1 MSKKKFIILTI
12 SLVLILFPNKVMAK
26 NIGPNA
32 CLKGLNITWKD
43 GNGNTISDPTEAATN
58 KVKVEITASEGEWQV
73 YFGSPDIDGSDEL
86 FNDEGKDKGK
96 FLKGFESFSSS
107 NTYEKTVNLKDDSK
121 AYVALFIKLKKEMK
135 VNDGKVTCKAGN
147 YVLNSKRIDI
157 TNDGTGSWKTYRVS
171 KYDADLADGINASKP
186 ACDKM
191 RNGRYKRNGQSSSN
205 DICYNETTKTTA
217 DNCSDLSD
225 YQSKMKD
232 YFPYCWS
239 GTDNANLEFDGK
251 FINEV
256 KQKFIKYYNLVKSI
270 NFSSQ
275 AEINAYNARLTALA
289 SSSDWTKKSVSGKK
303 ESDWVTKA
311 GNDGKLSCTTS
322 LASEKTDNY
331 YAEKKVLDNSYCS
344 VKCTEEF
351 TTTYTPPVATKA
363 GLCFT
368 YQVTVKSKV
377 NCITEQKSSI
387 EWPKVNVK
395 GCTFK
400 AVCDDQSDQAGPNEE
415 FDSCIDSCDGG
426 KYSQSCINKCY
437 KKVYETKKSSSNT
450 NNTKLSNFTSDSA
463 KVKLLANDTDPYIH
477 YTDDDGKNH
486 NLKDLCSTW
495 SKLQTN
501 LQVCAEGFRE
511 AKDSDPLG
519 SYKYKKG
526 KYTWI
531 PSADVKKASDQYQVH
546 YVGGSRSGTHS
557 VVNSIKRAAPY
568 YLRSV
573 ESTKVLLQS
582 LFGYGHY
589 YGRTYNIDNNGIKRQ
604 ASGRYKCHEN
614 CWFKKKSENGCV
626 STVKEAKKEYD
637 AKIDAKSSQIEACS
651 TTAAKL
657 CSTEEAKF
665 TIGAD
670 NVTKKNENKGK
681 DFSNDNKSG
690 NDNDSITCATKSQ
703 SNLLND
709 IFAKL
714 PEDSVSN
721 PKCDNGVNGKCYGTP
736 YNDHEYKTTITFP
749 GAWINL
755 KTGEVEY
762 TNQSKKDKG
771 FDLENYKYCTMYNS
785 KNTNQ
790 SWWNW
795 RVNTNMSTNAPSVDK
810 YNIHASV
817 EKFGKFNWKLNFKC
831 FYAVSD
837 STGKPGCDPNTEVCD
852 THNDD
857 DCDPEKQS
865 CETKTSPHN
874 IDIRF
879 VREDKKLFAGRTYG
893 STGSSRDSG
902 NQIGFNWTSDA
913 QDKTLNSATAKGYD
927 INPYEYGKSIM
938 DTNNTQNVY
947 NDEADV
953 IITLTPDKSAR
964 IKQLLKT
971 NSSSKQYG
979 IGQFDKNGTWTK
991 DKDIPML
998 NVYKSNILSSLGSD
1012 IVQIKY
1018 RTGYNYAK
1026 K

>member
-12 SLVLILFPNKVMAK
+12 SLVLILFPSKVLA
-26 NIGPNA
+26 GSSGADA
-32 CLKGLNITWKD
+32 CLSGLDITWKD
-43 GNGNTISDPTEAATN
+43 GDGNVISDPTEDATD
-58 KVKVEITASEGEWQV
+58 KLKVEITATDGKWDV
-73 YFGSPDIDGSDEL
+73 YFGSPFDIDSSDEL
-86 FNDEGKDKGK
+86 FDDHNNFIYNFHSFKD
-96 FLKGFESFSSS
+96 
-107 NTYEKTVNLKDDSK
+107 NYEKTISLKDDSK
-121 AYVALFIKLKKEMK
+121 AYVALFIKLKNKIT

-147 YVLNSKRIDI
+147 YVISGNKIKI
-157 TNDGTGSWKTYRVS
+157 TNSGTGKWRTYRVS
-171 KYDADLADGINASKP
+171 KYDDDLADGVNSSKP
-186 ACDKM
+186 ACAKM
-191 RNGRYKRNGQSSSN
+191 RDGRYRKDGKTSSN
-205 DICYNETTKTTA
+205 DICYNEETKSTA
-217 DNCSDLSD
+217 DNCANLSE
-225 YQSKMKD
+225 YQSKMRN

-239 GTDNANLEFDGK
+239 GSDNANLEFDGK
-251 FINEV
+251 FINEI
-256 KQKFIKYYNLVKSI
+256 KQKFIKYYTAVKSI
-270 NFSSQ
+270 KFSS
-275 AEINAYNARLTALA
+275 AGEVNAYNSRLSYLE
-289 SSSDWTKKSVSGKK
+289 SSTDWTKKNVSGNK
-303 ESDWVTKA
+303 ESNWETKA
-311 GNDGKLSCTTS
+311 GDNGKLTCTTS
-322 LASEKTDNY
+322 LTAENTDNY
-331 YAEKKVLDNSYCS
+331 YAEKKVLENSYCS

-377 NCITEQKSSI
+377 NCITEQKGSI
-387 EWPKVNVK
+387 DWPSVHVR

-400 AVCDDQSDQAGPNEE
+400 AVCDDGTDQAGPNDE
-415 FDSCIDSCDGG
+415 FDSCVNSCDGG

-437 KKVYETKKSSSNT
+437 KKVYGTKTSASSTSS
-450 NNTKLSNFTSDSA
+450 TKLTNFTTGSS
-463 KVKLLANDTDPYIH
+463 KVKFLANDSDPYIH
-477 YTDDDGKNH
+477 YTDDDGH
-486 NLKDLCSTW
+486 SYNLKNLCNTW
-495 SKLQTN
+495 SALNRNIQI
-501 LQVCAEGFRE
+501 CAEGFKE

-519 SYKYKKG
+519 SYKSRSKG
-526 KYTWI
+526 GYYWDT
-531 PSADVKKASDQYQVH
+531 SAGEASSPLQTH
-546 YVGGSRSGTHS
+546 SVGGSRSGAHS

-573 ESTKVLLQS
+573 DSTKVLLKS

-589 YGRTYNIDNNGIKRQ
+589 YGRTYNIDNQGIKRQ
-604 ASGRYKCHEN
+604 SSTRYKCQED
-614 CWFKKKSENGCV
+614 CWLKKKSENGCV
-626 STVKEAKKEYD
+626 STVKEAKQAYD
-637 AKIDAKSSQIEACS
+637 NAIDSKSAQIEACS
-651 TTAAKL
+651 TAAAKL
-657 CSTEEAKF
+657 CSTTEAKF

-670 NVTKKNENKGK
+670 NVTKKNEDMGK
-681 DFSNDNKSG
+681 DFSNNNKSG

-703 SNLLND
+703 SNLLNN

-714 PEDSVSN
+714 PEDTVST
-721 PKCDNGVNGKCYGTP
+721 KCDNGVNGQCYGTA
-736 YNDHEYKTTITFP
+736 YKDHEYKTTITFP

-762 TNQSKKDKG
+762 TNQNRSNRG

-795 RVNTNMSTNAPSVDK
+795 RVNSNMSTSAPSIDK
-810 YNIHASV
+810 YNIHASI

-837 STGKPGCDPNTEVCD
+837 STGTSGCDPDTEVCD
-852 THNDD
+852 TPED
-857 DCDPEKQS
+857 DCDPEKQA

-879 VREDKKLFAGRTYG
+879 VREDKKLFAGRSYG
-893 STGSSRDSG
+893 ATGSSRDSG

-913 QDKTLNSATAKGYD
+913 QDKTLDSANAKGYD

-947 NDEADV
+947 NQEADV
-953 IITLTPDKSAR
+953 IINLTPEKSAR
-964 IKQLLKT
+964 IKQLLKSG
-971 NSSSKQYG
+971 SSSKQYG